1 MLDFNFNL
9 SLLVMSDMYSYA
21 DQFMLGLYTYAHLI
35 YVFYSNANFTTA
47 LCYKIATHFIL
58 LGIFL

>member
-9 SLLVMSDMYSYA
+9 SLVVMSDMYSILINSCWVYIHKP
-21 DQFMLGLYTYAHLI
+21 HLI